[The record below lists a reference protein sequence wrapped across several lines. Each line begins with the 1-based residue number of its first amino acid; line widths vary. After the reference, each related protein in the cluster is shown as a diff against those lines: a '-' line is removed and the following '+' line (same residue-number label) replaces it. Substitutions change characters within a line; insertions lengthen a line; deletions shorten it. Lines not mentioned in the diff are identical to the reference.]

1 VAYEVERTDEFTLWW
16 DSLNDGEQI
25 AIAKVVGALEEIG
38 PDLRRPY
45 VGAIRESKIP
55 NLKELVVQYAGN
67 PYRVFFVFDPR
78 RVAILLLGGMK
89 TGGNKGQK
97 AWYKMKIT
105 QAEKIY
111 AQYLKELK
119 REGLI

>member
-45 VGAIRESKIP
+45 VGAIRGSKIR
-55 NLKELVVQYAGN
+55 NLKELIVQYAGN

-78 RVAILLLGGMK
+78 QIAILLLGGMK

-105 QAEKIY
+105 QAERIY
-111 AQYLKELK
+111 VQHLKELK